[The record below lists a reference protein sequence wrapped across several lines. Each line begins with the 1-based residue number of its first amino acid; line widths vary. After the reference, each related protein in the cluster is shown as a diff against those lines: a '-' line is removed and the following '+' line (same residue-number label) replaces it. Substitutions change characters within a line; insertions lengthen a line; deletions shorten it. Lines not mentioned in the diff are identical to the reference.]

1 MEYVWEIV
9 LTVLCLMGLGLLV
22 WCLMGRLVCPVP
34 GQEVLAVLEGQGDGG
49 GLEQSVRA
57 LMWLRILG
65 LLRCPVVIVDLG
77 LDREGLAVAQRLALR
92 WPVVDLYRPEDGAEA
107 H

>member
-1 MEYVWEIV
+1 MEVQRSEDLCYYVMCV
-9 LTVLCLMGLGLLV
+9 V
-22 WCLMGRLVCPVP
+22 RDPV
-34 GQEVLAVLEGQGDGG
+34 GASTLN
-49 GLEQSVRA
+49 
-57 LMWLRILG
+57 
-65 LLRCPVVIVDLG
+65 LRCPVVIVDLG

>member
-1 MEYVWEIV
+1 MKLSTIREI
-9 LTVLCLMGLGLLV
+9 LDATVLSG
-22 WCLMGRLVCPVP
+22 
-34 GQEVLAVLEGQGDGG
+34 EEH
-49 GLEQSVRA
+49 
-57 LMWLRILG
+57 
-65 LLRCPVVIVDLG
+65 